1 MTVSTTAPVAE
12 GVVLQVTVA
21 SGHPAVVS
29 AWLGQ
34 LANLPGLRV
43 AGAHVSDPQKLDE
56 SLGASKPHVLL
67 LDVGALEWLSA
78 KALQQ
83 LRARDAGLRVLLVCD
98 GAGPQLVELVLRH
111 HLEGY
116 LVSYDRRDLYLKAMR
131 AVSRGELWLPRA
143 ALAEALYLRCGYRDD
158 LPAAQGSARWDP
170 LTEREREIARCL
182 GKGSTN
188 MEIAKE
194 LGIKKDTVKKHLR
207 SVFGKLGVRRRAQVA
222 LLHGAVEPQGPLAA
236 RSPGTQGPP
245 AKPRGV
251 SP

>member
-1 MTVSTTAPVAE
+1 
-12 GVVLQVTVA
+12 VTVA

-78 KALQQ
+78 KALEQ

-116 LVSYDRRDLYLKAMR
+116 LVSCDRRDLYLKAIR

-143 ALAEALYLRCGYRDD
+143 ALAEALYLRCGYREDP
-158 LPAAQGSARWDP
+158 PAARQAKGSARWGP

-245 AKPRGV
+245 TTPAKSRGV